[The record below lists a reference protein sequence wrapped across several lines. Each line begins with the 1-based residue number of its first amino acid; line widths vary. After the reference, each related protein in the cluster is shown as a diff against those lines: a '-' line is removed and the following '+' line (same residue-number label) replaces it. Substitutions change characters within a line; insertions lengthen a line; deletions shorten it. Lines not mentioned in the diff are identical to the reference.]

1 VSIVQRAPAVQ
12 HPDPPPARRAVGVLG
27 VVARLVTAAVFA
39 AAGLAKAGDPAG
51 TVRAV
56 RAYRLLP
63 EAAVPAFAHA
73 LPWVELAVAAL
84 LLAGLATR
92 AVAGLAALLLA
103 AFVAAVAS
111 AGARGLRIDCGCF
124 GGGGGTVAQTHY
136 LTEIARDLV
145 LLAVALV
152 AAAVRPRLALDT
164 LLATDRETP

>member
-1 VSIVQRAPAVQ
+1 MSIVQPAPAVR

-27 VVARLVTAAVFA
+27 VVARLVTAVVFI

-124 GGGGGTVAQTHY
+124 GGGGTVAQTHY

>member
-1 VSIVQRAPAVQ
+1 MSVVQPAPAVQ
-12 HPDPPPARRAVGVLG
+12 HSDPPPARRAVTVVG

-63 EAAVPAFAHA
+63 EAAVLAFAHA

-124 GGGGGTVAQTHY
+124 GVGGTVAQTHY
-136 LTEIARDLV
+136 LTEIARDLG